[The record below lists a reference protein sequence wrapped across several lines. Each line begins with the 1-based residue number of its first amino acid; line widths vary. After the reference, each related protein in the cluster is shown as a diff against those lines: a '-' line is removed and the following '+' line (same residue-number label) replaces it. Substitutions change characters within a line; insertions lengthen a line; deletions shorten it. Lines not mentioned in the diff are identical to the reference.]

1 MTQED
6 IPPQNPVPDSLPDP
20 HIAFRRVDGWI
31 ALALFLLSIV
41 HFSWTANFWSF
52 LGQPST
58 QASVWLGI
66 IPASL
71 PNQALPTFFCR
82 TLVAIVGPQL
92 SIWTLNCLIL
102 LCASAATGISYLL
115 ALTIYRI
122 MLPNETLDRFS
133 EQGESK
139 TWQILRFAA
148 LTAATA
154 QAFSLPVWFS
164 SATLNED
171 TLFLPGILLC
181 GFGLMWTLIEDRR
194 RFAFIAAG
202 LFGFLSAQSG
212 NCLSFFPFFFA
223 LLLIINIR
231 SRHSWIY
238 TILVPLLI
246 FAAAFAFGAV
256 LSVSLFENSDSYALR
271 KFSSKSLIFKYY
283 TNSLFS
289 KAMAPIVNRGWLILF
304 GVVILPFC
312 AVLITGRHALTSD
325 ENRTGILY
333 GCTFIASAVAL
344 LYSQISPWSILGPSS
359 NLLLTYPLAA
369 FTFGFLV
376 IALRQY
382 LFFRYPKSPRL
393 LLIPWCLGAVF
404 LLGEYALSKP
414 EADLRI
420 VREVKAYS
428 DTVLDGL
435 ENRDLLISDEIFGP
449 MIRLRAFERKIPAT
463 IVTPMESV
471 SPIGRY
477 LMRDLLSDKPALDV
491 ALNTDFFFF
500 LRTFVREMENPDKH
514 LALTLY
520 PDIWNLNPYAPLTH
534 DFIFVGA
541 PSSGEEAKT
550 TQENLITS
558 AERFHVLLDE
568 FNARL
573 NENRHVSNEIATLI
587 RNRLRTH
594 ISFVGNNL
602 AYNLEMKNCEEPAFR
617 LLRKLHDFDPENVS
631 VLLNLHILLGNRK
644 DEAGLEK
651 TKKELDEIVKNPA
664 RAMSIWDLTR
674 SQGYILSPEAFMLLG
689 WTWTLSGQ
697 VPIAIQTLDSALR
710 AHEERNQTDTPQYSS
725 MLISLANI
733 HDRTGNKDEAARYF
747 EQALAVNTNSLHAT
761 LGLYH
766 TKIAQHKLKEAGPLL
781 ARLKELD
788 LPEPEYLREEANLML
803 SRGNIEQACKL
814 LYESMRID
822 PNETPETLF
831 TLFSARLAGLRKTSE
846 PKIIKDYKQ
855 EMAHLAARLQKN
867 PVARTYHAPIA
878 FGILNILEQRYFE
891 ARDNFRFAQRATP
904 DSPSLLERI
913 LLLDYGLVDTISANE
928 TAHALLRLNS
938 DHPFANYVLGSIAA
952 QEERWIAAREYL
964 QKACKFWEAAQP
976 YGNLAYVELQL
987 DDLKSAEF
995 LIRKAIDMNRTLFE
1009 LHDTLGLILTKKK
1022 DYTGAIDAYHRA
1034 LRLRQDDP
1042 VVSLHLASLYLEKDA
1057 KRHEEDIL
1065 ALLPVIDS
1073 GVASFTGSDRTA
1085 YRELTQ
1091 SFRR

>member
-6 IPPQNPVPDSLPDP
+6 IPTQKLDLDSLPDP
-20 HIAFRRVDGWI
+20 HIAVRRIDGWI
-31 ALALFLLSIV
+31 ALALFLLSIL
-41 HFSWTANFWSF
+41 HFSLTANFWSF

-58 QASVWLGI
+58 QASIWLGI

-71 PNQALPTFFCR
+71 PNQSLPTFFCR
-82 TLVAIVGPQL
+82 TLVAIAGPHF
-92 SIWTLNCLIL
+92 SIQALNCLIL
-102 LCASAATGISYLL
+102 LCASAATGISYLF

-122 MLPNETLDRFS
+122 MLPNETLERFFDHA
-133 EQGESK
+133 EAK
-139 TWQILRFAA
+139 TWRILRLAA
-148 LTAATA
+148 ASAAVA
-154 QAFSLPVWFS
+154 QAFSLPIWFS

-171 TLFLPGILLC
+171 MLFLPGLLLC

-194 RFAFIAAG
+194 RFAFVAAG

-212 NCLSFFPFFFA
+212 NCLAFFPFFLA
-223 LLLIINIR
+223 LLLSINIR

-238 TILVPLLI
+238 TILIPLLV
-246 FAAAFAFGAV
+246 FAAVFSLGAV
-256 LSVSLFENSDSYALR
+256 LSVSLFENSDSYELR
-271 KFSSKSLIFKYY
+271 KFVSKNLVFKYY
-283 TNSLFS
+283 FS
-289 KAMAPIVNRGWLILF
+289 GLLSNALAPIVNRGWLILF
-304 GVVILPFC
+304 GVIVLPFC
-312 AVLITGRHALTSD
+312 AVLITGRHALTSI

-333 GCTFIASAVAL
+333 ACIAVASAIAL
-344 LYSQISPWSILGPSS
+344 LYSQISPWSILGSSS

-369 FTFGFLV
+369 ITFGFLV

-382 LFFRYPKSPRL
+382 IFFRYPQSKRIIL
-393 LLIPWCLGAVF
+393 VPWYIGAAF
-404 LLGEYALSKP
+404 LLGEYTLSKP
-414 EADLRI
+414 QADLRI
-420 VREVKAYS
+420 VREVRAYS
-428 DTVLDGL
+428 DVVLDSL
-435 ENRDLLISDEIFGP
+435 ENRDLLIADEIFGP
-449 MIRLRAFERKIPAT
+449 MIRLRAFEREMPAT

-477 LMRDLLSDKPALDV
+477 MMRDILSKKPALDV
-491 ALNTDFFFF
+491 ALDTDFFFF
-500 LRTFVREMENPDKH
+500 LRTFVRETEAPDRH

-520 PDIWNLNPYAPLTH
+520 PDIWNLNPFAPLTH
-534 DFIFVGA
+534 DFIFVG
-541 PSSGEEAKT
+541 SSGEKGT
-550 TQENLITS
+550 TAQTDLLAS
-558 AERFHVLLDE
+558 AERFHILLDE
-568 FNARL
+568 FDTRL
-573 NENRHVSNEIATLI
+573 NDNRNVSNEFSIQI
-587 RNRLRTH
+587 RNRLRTQ

-617 LLRKLHDFDPENVS
+617 LLRKLHEFDPENVS

-644 DEAGLEK
+644 DEAGLEQ

-710 AHEERNQTDTPQYSS
+710 AHEERDQTDTPQYSS

-766 TKIAQHKLKEAGPLL
+766 TKIAQHKPKEAAPLL

-803 SRGNIEQACKL
+803 SKGNIEQACKL
-814 LYESMRID
+814 LYESMRVD

-831 TLFSARLAGLRKTSE
+831 TLFSARLAGLRKTSD
-846 PKIIKDYKQ
+846 PKLVKDAKQ
-855 EMAHLAARLQKN
+855 EMARLAARLQKN

-878 FGILNILEQRYFE
+878 FGILNILEQRYLE
-891 ARDNFRFAQRATP
+891 ARDNFRFAQRSTP

-913 LLLDYGLVDTISANE
+913 LLLDYGLVDTMSANE
-928 TAHALLRLNS
+928 TAHSLLRLNP
-938 DHPFANYVLGSIAA
+938 DHPFANYVLGSLAA

-976 YGNLAYVELQL
+976 YGNLAFVELQL
-987 DDLKSAEF
+987 NDLKNAEF
-995 LIRKAIDMNRTLFE
+995 LIRKAINLNRTLFE

-1022 DYTGAIDAYHRA
+1022 DYTQAVDAFQRA
-1034 LRLRQDDP
+1034 LRLRQEDP
-1042 VVSLHLASLYLEKDA
+1042 VVSLHLALLYLEMDA
-1057 KRHEEDIL
+1057 DRYKENIL
-1065 ALLPVIDS
+1065 ALLPVIDA
-1073 GVASFTGSDRTA
+1073 GAASFSGTDLSA
-1085 YRELTQ
+1085 YRNL
-1091 SFRR
+1091 SKSLRK